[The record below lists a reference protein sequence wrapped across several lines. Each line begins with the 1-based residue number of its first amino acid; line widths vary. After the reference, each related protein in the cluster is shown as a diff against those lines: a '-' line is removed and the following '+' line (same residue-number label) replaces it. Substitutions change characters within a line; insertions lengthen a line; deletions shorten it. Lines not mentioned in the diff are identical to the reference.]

1 MQCQC
6 SNISMFIFL
15 LSSRLLVNFV
25 YFTMCSRLTL
35 QGKRAFLWCWSN
47 CVWSKRSFI
56 LYFLWKKTEV
66 SVIVVFVVNCRRL
79 FFCSIVSIILT
90 VCCERMTTVWNPKK
104 LACFAWTSAVTKKPV
119 DHCLLLVL
127 STDLCMSI
135 AQEVVTKGRLKVDP
149 DKIICLLTF
158 PAALYELLCYV
169 IPFFPRVFVIDYQLS
184 WSYIRCDKALW
195 CFVVLLFDSW
205 LTALLHEPATED

>member
-15 LSSRLLVNFV
+15 LSCRLLVNFI
-25 YFTMCSRLTL
+25 YFTMCCREREHSCDVGRIVYDLSVHL
-35 QGKRAFLWCWSN
+35 FCIFSE
-47 CVWSKRSFI
+47 
-56 LYFLWKKTEV
+56 KTEV
-66 SVIVVFVVNCRRL
+66 SVIVVFAVNCRRL
-79 FFCSIVSIILT
+79 FFLFDSFHNINCLLRTYDYCVK
-90 VCCERMTTVWNPKK
+90 PQK

-135 AQEVVTKGRLKVDP
+135 APEVVTKGRLKVDP

-184 WSYIRCDKALW
+184 
-195 CFVVLLFDSW
+195 
-205 LTALLHEPATED
+205 